1 MRTSVFALGA
11 ISLAASLAFAT
22 PASATST
29 VAVNGACSNMTD
41 GVASSCH
48 FSGNITTGTNGAGDY
63 RLTENAYNN
72 VYAPAHNYPAN
83 LNLTPLA
90 EFDPGNANQT
100 SGGITFSSR
109 LAERHV
115 HVGAR
120 CRPWILCREGRQS
133 VRSLRVHRHGYWSIQ
148 LEHGGPQGRQRPAAG
163 PFAHRLLRFRRRR
176 GSRAGDLGDDAAR
189 HRHDRFRRASP
200 APEAVALAR
209 IVLSGRSGCK
219 TGRRCFVEVL
229 LNLAK

>member
-90 EFDPGNANQT
+90 EFDAGNEIGHRN
-100 SGGITFSSR
+100 GITFSRGSLSGTFTLAPGVDLGYYAVKAGNQFILYEFTGTGDWSHTTGALLISR
-109 LAERHV
+109 LAT
-115 HVGAR
+115 A
-120 CRPWILCREGRQS
+120 S
-133 VRSLRVHRHGYWSIQ
+133 
-148 LEHGGPQGRQRPAAG
+148 
-163 PFAHRLLRFRRRR
+163 
-176 GSRAGDLGDDAAR
+176 SRAFRTSSSSVPSAT
-189 HRHDRFRRASP
+189 RFPSRRP
-200 APEAVALAR
+200 
-209 IVLSGRSGCK
+209 GR
-219 TGRRCFVEVL
+219 
-229 LNLAK
+229 

>member
-100 SGGITFSSR
+100 SGGITFSSGSLSGTFT
-109 LAERHV
+109 LAPGV
-115 HVGAR
+115 D
-120 CRPWILCREGRQS
+120 L
-133 VRSLRVHRHGYWSIQ
+133 GYYAVKAGNQ
-148 LEHGGPQGRQRPAAG
+148 FVLYEFTGTGTG
-163 PFAHRLLRFRRRR
+163 PFNWSTADLKVGNGQQPGLSHIVFFGSVGNAVPEPATWAMMLLGIGMIGSGARRRR
-176 GSRAGDLGDDAAR
+176 QKQSRSL
-189 HRHDRFRRASP
+189 
-200 APEAVALAR
+200 
-209 IVLSGRSGCK
+209 VLS
-219 TGRRCFVEVL
+219 
-229 LNLAK
+229 